1 MLRCIEWLILYFIT
15 TRLRRRA
22 RAFPPS
28 HVWAIAL
35 DPQDSSERHPPASR
49 HHPGVHRRWWR
60 IPVPDQLLCGGIVG
74 VLLLNSKALVHFL
87 VIRVLTTGQVL
98 GLVILRVKEPMLERW
113 VIYMCGGSWGIC
125 LTDV

>member
-1 MLRCIEWLILYFIT
+1 
-15 TRLRRRA
+15 
-22 RAFPPS
+22 
-28 HVWAIAL
+28 
-35 DPQDSSERHPPASR
+35 
-49 HHPGVHRRWWR
+49 
-60 IPVPDQLLCGGIVG
+60 VG